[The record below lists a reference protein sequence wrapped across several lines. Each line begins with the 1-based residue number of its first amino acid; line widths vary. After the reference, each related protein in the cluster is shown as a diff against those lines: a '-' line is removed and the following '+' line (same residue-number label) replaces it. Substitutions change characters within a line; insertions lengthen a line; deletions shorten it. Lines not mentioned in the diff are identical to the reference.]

1 MNDPV
6 KIYNYLRDT
15 YARYLNTGLAIKH
28 DTLAA
33 ERRAL
38 FDEPGT
44 ICRPAYVEM
53 VNTYMA
59 TNTLR
64 EVAKGSTPLV
74 SKDFAN
80 FSNCGLFGW
89 PRMKDFP
96 LYRHQ
101 ERSLQVAHQEGRNL
115 VVTTGTGSGK
125 TECFMLPLVANILEE
140 AKGWEPE
147 TRPRAVRALMIYPL
161 NALADDQMVRL
172 RKALNSEAAV
182 DWLDDNRDGNRIY
195 FGRYTGDTPGSGKT
209 STVKEFNK
217 AYSDLFPNWTRV
229 KEKATSVEFVDGKE
243 TYPFFEHEFYLSS
256 LDKERQN
263 AELWHRHQMRATP
276 PDLLITNF
284 SMLNIMLMRRA
295 EETIFTQTRNWLESN
310 PENKFHLIID
320 ELHSYRGTPGT
331 EIAFT
336 IRLLLRRLGLTPT
349 SPQLRILAS
358 SASLAGGE
366 KVYKYLGGF
375 FGFTAEEAKERFE
388 VISDEPSTA
397 LAQTSDGTYSWPM
410 QPQDAANLDKESV
423 KQVAAKLALALADG
437 PKTFPQLSRQL
448 FDDESQETEDAL
460 AALIKQISLL
470 DTPDGQALLKLR
482 THGFFRSVSELYACT
497 NAKCD
502 EVASE
507 YDYDGRSIGRLYKRP
522 RSLCNCGGRVLN
534 LYLCRFCG
542 EVFWRGYYSS
552 SGDHQWKIYSEPQP
566 SNGVTNTIL
575 VYPGILTKASTSL
588 FPEAP
593 DNWNFGTL
601 YSLQAELTQAGTPDA
616 ANVTFML
623 TGEEGGEGM
632 PSTCP
637 YCEVTRQ
644 TYSPVSPHR
653 IGAQR
658 VSQVLGSALFRA
670 MRDQVDDSEKT
681 KLIVFSDSRQGAAK
695 LSAGLEHDHYLD
707 TLRQMILKITED
719 DRHKAVKE
727 TKDAIVLFDAY
738 MKRAPDFFQ
747 QQTELT
753 RKNGIEFIARFN
765 QFMAESN
772 GDRELFIQRCNKP
785 TNRKVTGYT
794 ADLNDKMLAIG
805 TNPGGPLPSLDF
817 KESDNVSL
825 PWYRL
830 YRNWKNE
837 VPDPIK
843 DDQLR
848 KSALQDI
855 ERSLTPSVLRSMFAH
870 NRMSMEAMAQGR
882 IRVIHTTSIT
892 GASNSREF
900 IDAVI
905 RILAESFRIQGNSSN
920 RDNESGLKTR
930 VWRYARAV
938 LGFRGY
944 NWPGG
949 QNFFIDWLANER
961 IITSTTQVTINGEG
975 LEFIP
980 ARDGDSYWK
989 CGRCTTVHLQPSC
1002 GVCTNCQAK
1011 LPPDQTLTED
1021 IIQDKDNYYLFLA
1034 HEGDPFRLHA
1044 EELTGQTDKEDKQ
1057 SRQARFRDVFDEPE
1071 YENPAGIDILSVTT
1085 TMEAGVDV
1093 GGLSAVMMGNVPPQR
1108 FNYQQR
1114 VGRAGRRGQSVAFAL
1129 TVARS
1134 SSHDQVHYALP
1145 VKMITDPP
1153 SNPYLDLRR
1162 KEIAQRVI
1170 NKEILCQVYRSSPSI
1185 PEPATSDTHGGFGDA
1200 IFYRLHRSIIK
1211 TFIENNFSLIHKIV
1225 QDLLVGTDIS
1235 NSAKEIA
1242 GERQAKII
1250 EEIDEVVANTDRY
1263 PQLEIGEKL
1272 ASAGL
1277 FPMFGFPTRVR
1288 NLYLSQPQRVGTSF
1302 SAVDRTLDYAISA
1315 FAPGATIVK
1324 DKKVYRSTGLVGY
1337 KPGDRGNWQQT
1348 DGRGDLHTN
1357 FFRCTNTNCGSIYD
1371 QPKNETNCRI
1381 CSAELEQINACTPL
1395 GFYPEKIP
1403 EDYKGVFEYR
1413 AVNTHTALDP
1423 GSNLGNRNELGGNL
1437 CVSSNRVPI
1446 DSQVHLI
1453 NDNMGQSFPLRPFT
1467 VGENNEPTGRYRLS
1481 TQEDVDNNLAENY
1494 VFTTS
1499 RHTGVIAL
1507 NIKAVNAKLDLNP
1520 YKPEVKLAMKSYAY
1534 LIRRSICDVMDIETK
1549 ELTASYRPIVDEADS
1564 LAYAQ
1569 VYFAETLEN
1578 GAGYCNYLN
1587 SDAGTDYATR
1597 AFFTNLSPGGALY
1610 ETLLVEDHLSSCD
1623 LSCYDCLRE
1632 YDNQWEHH
1640 ELYWRLAL
1648 DVVRISGDSAY
1659 TCSLLDSVH
1668 WQGFT
1673 AKIALRMAEIGKGS
1687 SNEVDGVTCYVQT
1700 KNGTYLIVHP
1710 LWTDEYIAELLR
1722 DVPESHPPVQAKS
1735 VIELIGSMEFLL

>member
-28 DTLAA
+28 DKLAA

-53 VNTYMA
+53 VNTYVA

-64 EVAKGSTPLV
+64 EVAQRRAPLV
-74 SKDFAN
+74 SKDFAD

-89 PRMKDFP
+89 PWMKDFP

-101 ERSLQVAHQEGRNL
+101 ERSLKVSHQEGKNL

-140 AKGWEPE
+140 AKNWNPE

-182 DWLDDNRDGNRIY
+182 DWLDDNRDGNRVY

-209 STVKEFNK
+209 STVSEFNT
-217 AYSDLFPNWTRV
+217 AYSDLLPNWTRV
-229 KEKATSVEFVDGKE
+229 KKKATSVEFVDGKE

-295 EETIFTQTRNWLESN
+295 EETIFTQTRNWLESD
-310 PENKFHLIID
+310 PKNKFHLIID

-336 IRLLLRRLGLTPT
+336 IRLLLRRLGLKPT

-366 KVYKYLGGF
+366 KVDKYLGGF
-375 FGFTAEEAKERFE
+375 FGFTAKEAKERFE

-397 LAQTSDGTYSWPM
+397 LAETSDDTYSWPM
-410 QPQDAANLDKESV
+410 QPQATVNLDKESV
-423 KQVAAKLALALADG
+423 KQAAAKLALALADG
-437 PKTFPQLSRQL
+437 PQTFPQLSRQL
-448 FDDESQETEDAL
+448 FDDESQEAEDAL

-497 NAKCD
+497 NANCY

-507 YDYDGRSIGRLYKRP
+507 YKYDGRPIGRFYKRP

-542 EVFWRGYYSS
+542 EVFWRGYYAPN
-552 SGDHQWKIYSEPQP
+552 GEHQWKIYSEPLP
-566 SNGVTNTIL
+566 SDGVTDTIL
-575 VYPGILTKASTSL
+575 VYPGILTKASDNPAPTAPGNWSFGTFDSL
-588 FPEAP
+588 KAGLTEKGAP
-593 DNWNFGTL
+593 D
-601 YSLQAELTQAGTPDA
+601 E
-616 ANVTFML
+616 ANVTFIL
-623 TGEEGGEGM
+623 TGKEGGEGM

-644 TYSPVSPHR
+644 NYSPVSPHR

-707 TLRQMILKITED
+707 TLRQMILKITEE
-719 DRHKAVKE
+719 DRHKAVQE
-727 TKDAIVLFDAY
+727 LKDATVLFDTFTNSPHA
-738 MKRAPDFFQ
+738 FFQ
-747 QQTELT
+747 QQTEFT
-753 RKNGIEFIARFN
+753 KKNGIEFITRFN
-765 QFMAESN
+765 QIMTKFGSN
-772 GDRELFIQRCNKP
+772 RELFIQQFNTP
-785 TNRKVTGYT
+785 ANRLVTSYT
-794 ADLNDKMLAIG
+794 ADLNDKMLVIG
-805 TNPGGPLPSLDF
+805 TNPGGPLPSLNYQETQEIT
-817 KESDNVSL
+817 K
-825 PWYRL
+825 PWYNL
-830 YRNWKNE
+830 YRNWKPGPPE
-837 VPDPIK
+837 GMTG
-843 DDQLR
+843 DQGR
-848 KSALQDI
+848 KTALQAI
-855 ERSLTPSVLRSMFAH
+855 EQELTPSLLRSMFAH

-882 IRVIHTTSIT
+882 IRVTPTTSIT

-905 RILAESFRIQGNSSN
+905 RILAESFRIQGSTIG
-920 RDNESGLKTR
+920 RDTESGLKTR
-930 VWRYARAV
+930 VWKYARAV

-949 QNFFIDWLANER
+949 QKFFIDWLANER
-961 IITSTTQVTINGEG
+961 IITSKTQVTINGQG

-1011 LPPDQTLTED
+1011 LPPAQTLTED
-1021 IIQDKDNYYLFLA
+1021 IIHDKDNYYLFLA
-1034 HEGDPFRLHA
+1034 HEGEPFRLHA
-1044 EELTGQTDKEDKQ
+1044 EELTGQTDKADKQ

-1162 KEIAQRVI
+1162 KEIAQRII
-1170 NKEILCQVYRSSPSI
+1170 NKEILCQVYRSCPSI
-1185 PEPATSDTHGGFGDA
+1185 PEPDTSDTHGGFGKA
-1200 IFYRLHRSIIK
+1200 IFYKTHRSTIK
-1211 TFIENNFSLIHKIV
+1211 TFIEKNFALILNIV
-1225 QDLLVGTDIS
+1225 KDLLVGTDIPDS
-1235 NSAKEIA
+1235 VEDIA
-1242 GERQAKII
+1242 RERQARLI
-1250 EEIDEVVANTDRY
+1250 EEIDEVIANTDRY
-1263 PQLEIGEKL
+1263 PQLEVGEKL

-1288 NLYLSQPQRVGTSF
+1288 NLYLSRPQRVGTSF

-1324 DKKVYRSTGLVGY
+1324 DKKVYRSAGLIGY

-1348 DGRGDLHTN
+1348 DGRGDLHTH
-1357 FFRCTNTNCGSIYD
+1357 FFRCTNTECGSIYD
-1371 QPKNETNCRI
+1371 QPKDENNCRI
-1381 CSAELEQINACTPL
+1381 CSAELERINACTPL
-1395 GFYPEKIP
+1395 GFYPEKVP
-1403 EDYKGVFEYR
+1403 DDYKGVFEYR

-1423 GSNLGNRNELGGNL
+1423 GSNLANRNELGGNL
-1437 CVSSNRVPI
+1437 CVNSNRVPH

-1453 NDNMGQSFPLRPFT
+1453 NDNMGQSFSLRPST
-1467 VGENNEPTGRYRLS
+1467 VGENNEPTGKYRLS
-1481 TQEDVDNNLAENY
+1481 TQKDVDSNLAENY

-1507 NIKAVNAKLDLNP
+1507 NIKAINAKLNLNP
-1520 YKPEVKLAMKSYAY
+1520 YKSEVKLAMKSYAY

-1549 ELTASYRPIVDEADS
+1549 ELTASYRPIVDDADS
-1564 LAYAQ
+1564 PAYAQ

-1578 GAGYCNYLN
+1578 GAGYCNFLN
-1587 SDAGTDYATR
+1587 SEEGSEYATR
-1597 AFFTNLSPGGALY
+1597 AFFTNLSPIGALY

-1623 LSCYDCLRE
+1623 RSCYDCLRE

-1648 DVVRISGDSAY
+1648 DVVRISGDSTY
-1659 TCSLLDSVH
+1659 TCSLLNSTH
-1668 WQGFT
+1668 WKKFT
-1673 AKIALRMAEIGKGS
+1673 AHTALRMAEIGKGAFQ
-1687 SNEVDGVTCYVQT
+1687 EIDGLTYYVQT
-1700 KNGTYLIVHP
+1700 KNGTYLITHP
-1710 LWTDEYIAELLR
+1710 LWADEYVVELLGEI
-1722 DVPESHPPVQAKS
+1722 PETHPPVEAKS